1 MTRIFHG
8 SITALVTPF
17 QNGDVDLKAF
27 ENFVEW
33 QIQEGSHGVVP
44 CGTTGESPT
53 LEYDEMKRIFDVC
66 VQTVKASGKKLPV
79 IAGTGTNST
88 AKTIELSK
96 MAEQRGADALLIVA
110 PYYNK
115 PTQDGLYAHFKAI
128 HDATDLPIVVYNIP
142 GRSIVEITVDTM
154 LRLAELPRIMG
165 LKDATSDTG
174 RTTLIRAK
182 AKDNFAILS
191 GEDAI
196 AGAFLAQGADGCIS
210 VASNAAPALCSNFQD
225 AWAKG
230 NLEEFSRL
238 QTLLAPLHKAL
249 FVESSPSPVKYALS
263 RLGLSSDEVR
273 LPLLPASAHAR
284 KIVDE
289 ALAIAGLLSNE
300 EGIRARA

>member
-1 MTRIFHG
+1 MTRLFHG

-17 QNGDVDLKAF
+17 RNGEVDLKAF

-33 QIQEGSHGVVP
+33 QIQQGSHGVVP

-53 LEYDEMKRIFDVC
+53 LEYDETKRIFDVC
-66 VQTVKASGKKLPV
+66 VQTVKASNKKLPV

-88 AKTIELSK
+88 AKTIELSQ
-96 MAEQRGADALLIVA
+96 MAERQGADALLIVA

-142 GRSIVEITVDTM
+142 GRSIVEISIDTM

-182 AKDNFAILS
+182 AKDDFSILS

-210 VASNAAPALCSNFQD
+210 VASNAAPALCSEFQN
-225 AWAKG
+225 AWANGDMK
-230 NLEEFSRL
+230 EFNKL

-289 ALAIAGLLSNE
+289 ALAMTGLLSNE